1 MVLNLSI
8 ELDWIDE
15 DMSIDDVVKNE
26 IIKGVMN
33 GVGNQLKDKIEKK
46 INSSID
52 TMIVKKV
59 NQLTDKM
66 FKDFTKRKITLTD
79 GYGDRLS
86 VYNTLKDYMKFKFD
100 NFLTQTVDE
109 KGNSSTGSYRAKY
122 KRIDFVLDKQLK
134 EFANEFTTNTV
145 KKVSA
150 EIKKHVADGLQAK
163 LGSELMTVL
172 KVDEMLKLPEKR

>member
-15 DMSIDDVVKNE
+15 DMSIDDVVKQQ
-26 IIKGVMN
+26 IISGVMSK
-33 GVGNQLKDKIEKK
+33 VGNQVKDKIEQK

-52 TMIVKKV
+52 TLIVKKV

-79 GYGDRLS
+79 GYGDRLK
-86 VYNTLKDYMKFKFD
+86 VYNTLTDYMKRKFD
-100 NFLTQTVDE
+100 NFLLDTVDE
-109 KGNSSTGSYRAKY
+109 KGNSYDGSYVSKF
-122 KRIDFVLDKQLK
+122 KRLDFVIDVQLK
-134 EFANEFTTNTV
+134 KFEDEFTTNTV
-145 KKVSA
+145 KKVSE

-163 LGSELMTVL
+163 LGNELMTVL
-172 KVDEMLKLPEKR
+172 KVDEMLKLPGKR